1 LFIVRLYE
9 EDPKQF
15 TFLLK
20 IKNKLEIGNANIAVN
35 LFPDKNYK
43 ELILSYKSIYINSY
57 MVTVIDISDLST
69 DNSTIFRHES
79 FQLWESDITG
89 LLISNNKDFVILNR
103 DGLSVMPLGKVDKR
117 IFQGNEHQEKMVHC
131 LE

>member
-1 LFIVRLYE
+1 MGLFIVRLYE

-20 IKNKLEIGNANIAVN
+20 IKNKLQIGNANISVN
-35 LFPDKNYK
+35 FFPDKNYK

-69 DNSTIFRHES
+69 DHSTIFRHES
-79 FQLWESDITG
+79 F
-89 LLISNNKDFVILNR
+89 
-103 DGLSVMPLGKVDKR
+103 
-117 IFQGNEHQEKMVHC
+117 
-131 LE
+131 